1 MTWVR
6 QRFFSDTTPKA
17 QSIVEKIGKLGLKLK
32 FSSLLKT
39 LNRMKRQ
46 ITNREK
52 VFVNHISDKGKISI

>member
-17 QSIVEKIGKLGLKLK
+17 QSIVEKIGKFGLKEK

-46 ITNREK
+46 VTNREK

>member
-17 QSIVEKIGKLGLKLK
+17 QSTVEKIGKLGLKLK

-46 ITNREK
+46 IANREK